1 MNKNTLQ
8 TIAKALLLAL
18 VLGLIFWLGKRL
30 QSFDWD
36 ENQSSPKCTEPF
48 GVALYD
54 SIVGEALGQ
63 KVVQSYGLPKKVKHN
78 ESAFLIG
85 STAYGYWLDKEESTT
100 YKNLAKKGAVVV
112 ILIDTEDSYVLAA
125 EAKTAKADTV
135 AVADTFAIDGESVV
149 ARKQEN
155 DSILGSDI
163 KSVDYHSVTAYKNAT
178 AAEVQTYDRTV
189 TFGNGQKT
197 KLRSFLCQK
206 SIEYYDKSYKPICVA
221 SDTLTTACLREYP
234 NGGKLIVTTMPLVFT
249 NYSVMDSDARILSEY
264 MSSFFKG
271 RKLYR
276 LYEEKDKNIMMEEE
290 DGDFKYIMSQPPLK
304 WAFYIILGLLVVYM
318 VFNSRRRMKAIPVHK
333 IDEDTTLQFA
343 KVLGTFY
350 YHQDNHVPF
359 LMKKYD
365 KLKSTLQSRYG
376 WDVEKMEASDLINRL
391 YVITGIKKERI
402 AKLFILIREYGQDAH
417 VISAKKDIIEYIE
430 IIKEIEKNLD

>member
-85 STAYGYWLDKEESTT
+85 STAYGYWLEEESTT

-112 ILIDTEDSYVLAA
+112 ILIDTGVSYVLAA

-135 AVADTFAIDGESVV
+135 AVEDTFAIDGESVV
-149 ARKQEN
+149 AREQEN
-155 DSILGSDI
+155 DSILGVDI

-189 TFGNGQKT
+189 TYANGQKT
-197 KLRSFLCQK
+197 KLRSFLCKK
-206 SIEYYDKSYKPICVA
+206 SIEYYDKSY
-221 SDTLTTACLREYP
+221 
-234 NGGKLIVTTMPLVFT
+234 TMPLVFT
-249 NYSVMDSDARILSEY
+249 NYGVMDSDARKLSEY

-376 WDVEKMEASDLINRL
+376 WDVDKMEASDLINRL